1 MANRHSKGK
10 GKGKGNLPTTID
22 NTTNSHSSMA
32 DELAPLST
40 ENLSI
45 HNILSSGTETATT
58 EAAEAGG
65 VPTHSQPQASDTR
78 AETDDAVSGAATQ
91 GQDDVQDDDDDTDYT
106 YETDLVNP
114 QDVQK
119 EWEQSIAQLVTLV
132 NFVLIPLVGK
142 IIGRKFAHT
151 IWNKIAEK
159 IW

>member
-1 MANRHSKGK
+1 
-10 GKGKGNLPTTID
+10 
-22 NTTNSHSSMA
+22 MA

-45 HNILSSGTETATT
+45 HNILSSGTETAAA

-65 VPTHSQPQASDTR
+65 VPAQPQVSGAR
-78 AETDDAVSGAATQ
+78 TDDIISGAATQ
-91 GQDDVQDDDDDTDYT
+91 GQDDVHDEDDDTDYT

-119 EWEQSIAQLVTLV
+119 EWDQSIAQLVTLV

-142 IIGRKFAHT
+142 MIGRRFAHT
-151 IWNKIAEK
+151 IWNKVAEK